1 MKHLRKDYCN
11 YKEMTHDIYQSLTY
25 FSDKL
30 LLTFKLL
37 IAVKMEHLK
46 YYLTNYMF
54 KICKFSIILLL
65 KLLPTN

>member
-11 YKEMTHDIYQSLTY
+11 YKEVTHDIYLSLTY

-54 KICKFSIILLL
+54 KICMFSIILLL
-65 KLLPTN
+65 KLLPTY